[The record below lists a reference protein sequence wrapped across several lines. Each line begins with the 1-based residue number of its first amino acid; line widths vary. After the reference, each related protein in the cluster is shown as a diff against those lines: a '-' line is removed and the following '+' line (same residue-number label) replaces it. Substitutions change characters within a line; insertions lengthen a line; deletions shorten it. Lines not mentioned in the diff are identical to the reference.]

1 MISITLK
8 KILTFRMEDIDR
20 FFTKLMH
27 NIKKSSTFPLLLS
40 MNTEK
45 TSILPQKNTYAHA
58 PQEECIDRPMKNY
71 HGLRKHRRGCH
82 AYFSFSS
89 G

>member
-27 NIKKSSTFPLLLS
+27 HIKKSSTFPLLLS
-40 MNTEK
+40 INTEK
-45 TSILPQKNTYAHA
+45 TSILPQK
-58 PQEECIDRPMKNY
+58 IPM
-71 HGLRKHRRGCH
+71 LMRRKRNALTGT
-82 AYFSFSS
+82 
-89 G
+89 

>member
-40 MNTEK
+40 IKTEK
-45 TSILPQKNTYAHA
+45 YLFHQ
-58 PQEECIDRPMKNY
+58 
-71 HGLRKHRRGCH
+71 RKYIYSCAARGMH
-82 AYFSFSS
+82 
-89 G
+89 